1 VDQLEGFQLM
11 VVESYS
17 IHHLMEG
24 LMVLLDYVMVL
35 KVMLDYVMVLMV

>member
-1 VDQLEGFQLM
+1 M

-24 LMVLLDYVMVL
+24 LMVLKVLLDYVMVL